1 MINGFDKPTSLPVI
15 APPVQPAGGALLF
28 AKDKL
33 FPDETD
39 VTVIVSFAAN
49 GGTMEVV
56 VEPGIVVVIVPLVQV
71 REETDIVSWKPG
83 SYLLQKIG
91 AKRRSNH
98 A

>member
-83 SYLLQKIG
+83 DEKLTGY
-91 AKRRSNH
+91 AP
-98 A
+98 AF